1 MFVLTMQSREIPKTV
16 FLLITPWLMKRVQNS
31 TSLIPVVSPTLE
43 ITTAYNEGETE
54 ITHFNGRST
63 WQRPEG
69 FALTDPDNAS
79 VWIKSYIFELLN
91 ANGEVV
97 YSAEVPEAKDAD
109 GNIVMN
115 YAFDYVVDKEIDNV
129 DNCDL
134 DFQTY
139 TARIAVNY
147 EFKSGEIQQSS
158 FNYAIASNDYLA
170 KAPDDPKAVM
180 FKQANQKD
188 YVWEEN
194 PNATSEDD
202 KWIVVEKNVDA
213 YRIELDFNPPAW
225 GAMEE
230 DQPVSYYTIKAFNGN
245 EYIDITDFQLH
256 YGSEVVDGVER
267 AKYEITSKIPGTY
280 DFEEN
285 KAYYYKTVTG
295 SPAKGE
301 SQYPVVLTWH
311 HKVAAGY
318 YTDGTANV
326 AEPNEWEFIVE
337 AHYAAN
343 NRYITKSEEAKTELS
358 ADLVVTG
365 VEVIGSN
372 DASSLKVYP
381 IPAQTTI
388 TIKAAEAINKVV
400 IYNEAGAEVMNVA
413 TDGDTMTEVNVE
425 NLVAGFY
432 FVKVNNYDP
441 VKIIKK

>member
-1 MFVLTMQSREIPKTV
+1 
-16 FLLITPWLMKRVQNS
+16 
-31 TSLIPVVSPTLE
+31 
-43 ITTAYNEGETE
+43 
-54 ITHFNGRST
+54 
-63 WQRPEG
+63 
-69 FALTDPDNAS
+69 
-79 VWIKSYIFELLN
+79 
-91 ANGEVV
+91 
-97 YSAEVPEAKDAD
+97 
-109 GNIVMN
+109 
-115 YAFDYVVDKEIDNV
+115 
-129 DNCDL
+129 
-134 DFQTY
+134 
-139 TARIAVNY
+139 
-147 EFKSGEIQQSS
+147 
-158 FNYAIASNDYLA
+158 
-170 KAPDDPKAVM
+170 
-180 FKQANQKD
+180 
-188 YVWEEN
+188 
-194 PNATSEDD
+194 
-202 KWIVVEKNVDA
+202 
-213 YRIELDFNPPAW
+213 
-225 GAMEE
+225 MEE

-256 YGSEVVDGVER
+256 DGSEVVDGVER

-280 DFEEN
+280 DFGAN